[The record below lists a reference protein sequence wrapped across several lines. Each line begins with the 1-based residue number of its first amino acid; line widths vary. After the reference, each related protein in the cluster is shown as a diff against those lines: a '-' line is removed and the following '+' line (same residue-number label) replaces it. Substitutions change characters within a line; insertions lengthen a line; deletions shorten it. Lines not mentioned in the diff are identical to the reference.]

1 VRGPQGSN
9 PDFDVVGALRARAER
24 LHAAMAAF
32 DAGQA
37 PQLRAAAAVI
47 CETLEQGGTLFTCG
61 NGGSAADAMHVEAEL
76 LVRYRAERR
85 PLPAVYL
92 GASASTAT
100 AAANDYE
107 YADVFARPL
116 RALGRPGDALLA
128 LSTSGRSP
136 NVLRALD
143 AARERQVRTVVLTGD
158 RGPDVAADV
167 VVRVAG
173 ETADAVQD
181 GHHLVMHALMD
192 AVEAR
197 FAG

>member
-1 VRGPQGSN
+1 MRGQQGSN
-9 PDFDVVGALRARAER
+9 PQFDVVGALRARAQR
-24 LHAAMAAF
+24 LHAAMTAF

-37 PQLRAAAAVI
+37 PELRAAAALL
-47 CETLEQGGTLFTCG
+47 CETLDRGGTLFTCG
-61 NGGSAADAMHVEAEL
+61 NGGSSADAMHVEAEL
-76 LVRYRAERR
+76 LARYRAERR

-100 AAANDYE
+100 ATANDYD

-116 RALGRPGDALLA
+116 RALGRAGDALLA

-143 AARERQVRTVVLTGD
+143 AAREGDVRTVVLTGD
-158 RGPDVAADV
+158 GAPDVQADV

>member
-9 PDFDVVGALRARAER
+9 PDFDVVRALAARVVHLRAAMEAFEER
-24 LHAAMAAF
+24 E
-32 DAGQA
+32 A
-37 PQLRAAAAVI
+37 PSLRAAAELVCSAL
-47 CETLEQGGTLFTCG
+47 TAGRTLFTCG
-61 NGGSAADAMHVEAEL
+61 NGGSSADAMHVEAEL
-76 LVRYRAERR
+76 LARYRAERR

-100 AAANDYE
+100 ATANDYD

-143 AARERQVRTVVLTGD
+143 AAREREVRTVLLTGD
-158 RGPDVAADV
+158 GAPDVEADV

-181 GHHLVMHALMD
+181 GHHLVVHALMD

>member
-1 VRGPQGSN
+1 MEAFEQHEAP
-9 PDFDVVGALRARAER
+9 ALRD
-24 LHAAMAAF
+24 AADLLCA
-32 DAGQA
+32 
-37 PQLRAAAAVI
+37 
-47 CETLEQGGTLFTCG
+47 TLEAGGTLFTCG
-61 NGGSAADAMHVEAEL
+61 NGGSSADAMHLEAEL
-76 LVRYRAERR
+76 LARYRAERR

-92 GASASTAT
+92 GASASTGTAT
-100 AAANDYE
+100 ANDYDYGE
-107 YADVFARPL
+107 VFARPL

-143 AARERQVRTVVLTGD
+143 VAREREVRTVVLTGD
-158 RGPDVAADV
+158 GAPEVDADV